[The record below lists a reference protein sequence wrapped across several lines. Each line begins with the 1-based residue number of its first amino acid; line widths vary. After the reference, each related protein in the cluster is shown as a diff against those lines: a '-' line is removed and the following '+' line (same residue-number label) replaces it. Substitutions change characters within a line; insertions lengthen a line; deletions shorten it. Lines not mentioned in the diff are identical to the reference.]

1 MNHDLIIARWVGQR
15 YRETIA
21 LWYQCVAWTKKYYE
35 ERYWIK
41 NLFFWGSAVNGWNGK
56 GNLDDYFSRVPTPQ
70 QGDMAFYKPTLTNE
84 YGHVAIVE
92 NTKEISEQNAW
103 KWTGTGLW
111 TDAIRIAKAPT
122 NLLGYMRWKGTED
135 VDKRVNDFAD
145 KWWISGRSTT
155 KPYTQY
161 EVILILSK
169 ILK

>member
-1 MNHDLIIARWVGQR
+1 MNHDLIIARWVWQR
-15 YRETIA
+15 YRETVA
-21 LWYQCVAWTKKYYE
+21 LGYQCVAWDKKYCE
-35 ERYWIK
+35 ERWGIK
-41 NLFFWGSAVNGWNGK
+41 NLYFWGSALNAWNRLW
-56 GNLDDYFSRVPTPQ
+56 NLDDYFTRVPTPQ
-70 QGDMAFYKPTLTNE
+70 QGDLAFYNKTPTNPD
-84 YGHVAIVE
+84 GHTGIVE
-92 NTKEISEQNAW
+92 NTKEISEQNAGR
-103 KWTGTGLW
+103 WTGTGLW

-161 EVILILSK
+161 EVLLILSK